1 MILNTFLKVVS
12 FNNPYLKSHK
22 HNLGKYLVLKLKQQ
36 EQHSLW
42 ELMNIKGNKR
52 AERLGWLRA
61 VIFQQVQWKCK
72 RICMG
77 FEKGTDYLF

>member
-1 MILNTFLKVVS
+1 MILNTFLKVAS
-12 FNNPYLKSHK
+12 FSNLYLKTHK
-22 HNLGKYLVLKLKQQ
+22 HNLGKYLILKLKQAGEHQQ

-61 VIFQQVQWKCK
+61 VIFS
-72 RICMG
+72 RYS
-77 FEKGTDYLF
+77 EKARE